1 MDQQSG
7 PQNPLVLSYLA
18 MRQAVGI
25 IGIALPTVLAVGKI
39 LLQGPGI
46 QSSISSYHYTDMRS
60 VFEGSLCALG
70 VFLLSTRGYDQK
82 DEIAGRLA
90 SAFVIGV
97 ALLPTTPDTCAT
109 SQDKIIGGV
118 HLLFAALFYLTL
130 AYFSIALFTKTG
142 PENRPTPQKLERNI
156 VYRVFGYAILAC
168 LLLIGVVELLPAD
181 ASVERLSP
189 VFWLESVAT
198 MSFGVSWLTKGETI
212 LKDKQL

>member
-1 MDQQSG
+1 MDQQST

-18 MRQAVGI
+18 MRQAVGF
-25 IGIALPTVLAVGKI
+25 IGIALPPVLVVGKI

-46 QSSISSYHYTDMRS
+46 QSSISSYHYTDMRT

-70 VFLLSTRGYDQK
+70 VFLLCTRGYDRQ

-97 ALLPTTPDTCAT
+97 ALLPTTPDAGAT
-109 SQDKIIGGV
+109 SREQIIGGV
-118 HLLFAALFYLTL
+118 HLSFAALFYLTL
-130 AYFSIALFTKTG
+130 AYFSIALFTKTAQ
-142 PENRPTPQKLERNI
+142 ENRPTPQKLKRNM
-156 VYRVFGYAILAC
+156 VYRVCGYIILVC
-168 LLLIGVVELLPAD
+168 LLLIGIVKLSSIED
-181 ASVERLSP
+181 RLQGFSP

-198 MSFGVSWLTKGETI
+198 MSFGLSWLTKGETI

>member
-1 MDQQSG
+1 MNQQSG
-7 PQNPLVLSYLA
+7 PQNSLVLSYLA

-25 IGIALPTVLAVGKI
+25 IGIALPSVLAVGKI

-46 QSSISSYHYTDMRS
+46 QSSISSYHYTDMRT

-70 VFLLSTRGYDQK
+70 MFLLSTTGYDRK

-97 ALLPTTPDTCAT
+97 ALLPTTPGACAT

-118 HLLFAALFYLTL
+118 HLSFAALFYLTL

-142 PENRPTPQKLERNI
+142 PENRPTRQKLQRNI
-156 VYRVFGYAILAC
+156 IYRVFGYAILAC
-168 LLLIGVVELLPAD
+168 LLLIGVVKLLPAN
-181 ASVERLSP
+181 AHVERLSP

>member
-1 MDQQSG
+1 MNEQSG

-18 MRQAVGI
+18 MRKAVGI
-25 IGIALPTVLAVGKI
+25 IGIALPSVLAVGKI

-46 QSSISSYHYTDMRS
+46 QSSISGYYYTDMRT
-60 VFEGSLCALG
+60 VFEGSICALG
-70 VFLLSTRGYDQK
+70 VFLLCTIGYDRQ

-97 ALLPTTPDTCAT
+97 ALLPTTPDAYAT
-109 SQDKIIGGV
+109 SRDKIIGGV
-118 HLLFAALFYLTL
+118 HLSFAALFYLTL
-130 AYFSIALFTKTG
+130 AYFSIALFTKTA
-142 PENRPTPQKLERNI
+142 PENRPTPQKLQRNI
-156 VYRVFGYAILAC
+156 VYRVSGYTILAC
-168 LLLIGVVELLPAD
+168 LLLIGIVKLPLVAD
-181 ASVERLSP
+181 HLERFSP